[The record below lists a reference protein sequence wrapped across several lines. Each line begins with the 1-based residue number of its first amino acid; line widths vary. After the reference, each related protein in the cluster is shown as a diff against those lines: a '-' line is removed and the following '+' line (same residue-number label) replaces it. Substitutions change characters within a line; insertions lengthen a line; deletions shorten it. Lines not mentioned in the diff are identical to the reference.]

1 MVIADKLL
9 NHFDEHSNL
18 TSLEHIARVVL
29 SWVNNHYNDFETNIK
44 LYEFLEVFDDR
55 LQHHEKEVKNKVC
68 VEHRNDR
75 ILLFSKFDH
84 GDI

>member
-1 MVIADKLL
+1 MIIADKLL
-9 NHFDEHSNL
+9 NYFDEHSNL

-29 SWVNNHYNDFETNIK
+29 SWVNNHYNDFETNTK

-55 LQHHEKEVKNKVC
+55 LQHHEKEVRRKVC
-68 VEHRNDR
+68 VELRDDRN
-75 ILLFSKFDH
+75 LLFRKFDH